1 MSNDEAQQPW
11 VELVRQDCRA
21 TNSFGFRGVATAFY
35 ESAIRREYTF
45 SHVFADKSNQHH
57 LTQSEGMHHSP
68 FESFL
73 SSGIALH
80 FADPHISLSVGILS

>member
-1 MSNDEAQQPW
+1 MKRSGCGSNLFEEIVERRTPSVSEGLLQPSMNLPSG
-11 VELVRQDCRA
+11 ENILLH
-21 TNSFGFRGVATAFY
+21 
-35 ESAIRREYTF
+35 TF
-45 SHVFADKSNQHH
+45 SYVFADKSNQHH
-57 LTQSEGMHHSP
+57 LTQYEGMHHNP